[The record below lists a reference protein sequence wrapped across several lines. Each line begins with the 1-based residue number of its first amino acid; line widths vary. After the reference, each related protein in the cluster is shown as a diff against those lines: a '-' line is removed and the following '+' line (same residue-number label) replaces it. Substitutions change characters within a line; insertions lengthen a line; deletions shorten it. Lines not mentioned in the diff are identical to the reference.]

1 MEETGLWFHYIIILN
16 DYNTQV
22 KVMRFVTADALNPGM
37 VLAKKIISSTKSF
50 MLAEGTQLT
59 EKYVRYLREKG
70 YLGAYISD
78 SLSEGVVYHETV
90 SDETFESGVAA
101 VAEGNVE
108 SIIDVSKNLVQEIVS
123 NTAISVDLVDLR
135 SYDDYTYHHSVN
147 VGVYSVA
154 VGRVMGLSSV
164 ELEELAIA
172 ALCHDLGKSRIP
184 NEVLNKPGR
193 LTDEEYDIIKNHAKF
208 SYDILYDNDQISA
221 AIRQAVLMHHENENG
236 TGYPLGRTGDEIPK
250 FAKIIHACDV
260 YDALTSK
267 RSYKDP
273 YPHDKAHEYMRGGE
287 GTLFDE
293 QVVEAIENVIPIYP
307 PGIDI
312 VLSNGEEAIVL
323 DQTADPTRPLI
334 RLKHRV
340 LTIDLSNNPAYK
352 DITIVSSGAYI
363 QEEEKVE
370 ALNENRSGNSTLRKL
385 VMVVDDS
392 SISLMQTQAAIGNNY
407 DVVKITNGI
416 DAISYIKEKRVPDLI
431 IMDVEMPVV
440 NGISAVRTIRD
451 NGYTKVP
458 VIFLTA
464 SCDRETVM
472 KGKAVGAIDY
482 IIKPANPTYL
492 KERVTAAIEGEIDR

>member
-1 MEETGLWFHYIIILN
+1 
-16 DYNTQV
+16 
-22 KVMRFVTADALNPGM
+22 MRFVTAQALEPGM
-37 VLAKKIISSTKSF
+37 VLAKRIISSTKSF

-59 EKYVRYLREKG
+59 DKYVKYLREKG
-70 YLGAYISD
+70 YLGAYVAD
-78 SLSEGVVYHETV
+78 SLSEGVVFHEAV
-90 SDETFESGVAA
+90 SEETFESGVAA
-101 VAEGNVE
+101 VAEGNI
-108 SIIDVSKNLVQEIVS
+108 SGIIDVSKNLVEEIVS
-123 NTAISVDLVDLR
+123 SAAISVDMVDLR

-147 VGVYSVA
+147 VGIYSVA
-154 VGRVMGLSSV
+154 VGRVMGLRPM

-184 NEVLNKPGR
+184 TEVLNKPGR
-193 LTDEEYDIIKNHAKF
+193 LTDEEYDIIKNHAKY
-208 SYDILYDNDQISA
+208 SYDILYDNEQISA

-236 TGYPLGRTGDEIPK
+236 TGYPLGRTGEEIPL

-273 YPHDKAHEYMRGGE
+273 YPHDKAHEYMIGGE
-287 GTLFDE
+287 DTLFDRN
-293 QVVEAIENVIPIYP
+293 VVDAIEHVIPTYP

-323 DQTADPTRPLI
+323 DQTEDPSRPLI

-340 LTIDLSNNPAYK
+340 LTIDLSSNQSYK
-352 DITIVSSGAYI
+352 DVTIVSSGVYI
-363 QEEEKVE
+363 EQEEKVE
-370 ALNENRSGNSTLRKL
+370 ALNENRAGTGAGRKL

-392 SISLMQTQAAIGNNY
+392 SISLMQTQAAIGETY

-416 DAISYIKEKRVPDLI
+416 EAIAYIKEKRVPDLI

-440 NGISAVRTIRD
+440 NGISAVRHIRES
-451 NGYTKVP
+451 GYTKVP

-472 KGKAVGAIDY
+472 KGKAVGALDY

-492 KERVTAAIEGEIDR
+492 KERVIAAVEGEIDR